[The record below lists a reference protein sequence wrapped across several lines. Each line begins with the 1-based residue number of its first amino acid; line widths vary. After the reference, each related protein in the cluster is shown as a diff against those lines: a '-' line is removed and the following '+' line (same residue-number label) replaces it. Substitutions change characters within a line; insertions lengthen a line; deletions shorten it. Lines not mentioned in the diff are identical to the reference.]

1 MVVPLARRA
10 TTQTRFLDATRR
22 AGAIW
27 GALRCC
33 SRLVWNDQTAPFA
46 PSTAPQMV
54 PARGMDT
61 TEIGS

>member
-1 MVVPLARRA
+1 MVVPLTRRA

-27 GALRCC
+27 GAVLGANGAVWSFQT
-33 SRLVWNDQTAPFA
+33 SREQQR
-46 PSTAPQMV
+46 TAPQMV
-54 PARGMDT
+54 PARGMDN